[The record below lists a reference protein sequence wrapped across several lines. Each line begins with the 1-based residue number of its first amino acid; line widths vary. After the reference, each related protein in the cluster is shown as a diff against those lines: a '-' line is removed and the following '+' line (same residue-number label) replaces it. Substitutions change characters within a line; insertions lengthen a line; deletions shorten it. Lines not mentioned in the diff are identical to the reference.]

1 MVMDD
6 PLDFEEE
13 DLLLS
18 NTRATTKR
26 RRKVIGLDDLLT
38 DYCIEKKKFV
48 HCKSKRSNASKAYN
62 SDEEDKKM
70 RENEITFCKFVNNCQ
85 KQVNEID
92 TEDDVSLWGQKVFGQ
107 QKLPP
112 VPEFSG
118 LGNCNLLQSFS
129 GNELT
134 SAFDVNVGQ
143 GDTFLEGLL
152 INGWLST
159 LAFRSGFVEDPIATW
174 TLQKMLYS
182 PNEELQVSACDFW
195 CKILLSQNKGDQPL
209 VKLGLFPSYSI
220 LQDAL
225 ITYGYL
231 YDTSYNCSSTSQDVP
246 TDSLCEGPPGN
257 ISSWIRVLSA
267 CCQIRNVRPIFST
280 SEAEEFLIIVIFLFL
295 DRQLQGLALILSAC
309 LQSIIYFFSESEWNV
324 SCMKVAESIAHRV
337 PKDLNCLRIV
347 ECITGV
353 DNRSKHL
360 RSQLAL
366 QILMKCFDRKVTD
379 VKETLELLISTNVKE
394 KSCNFFKLYIY
405 LVLADNFLLSSH
417 LFEER
422 PVIIDMWC
430 KYLRNCSSQITST
443 DWRSYASKVRNKAS
457 YLLQNMIPRR
467 NSE

>member
-174 TLQKMLYS
+174 TLQK
-182 PNEELQVSACDFW
+182 N
-195 CKILLSQNKGDQPL
+195 
-209 VKLGLFPSYSI
+209 
-220 LQDAL
+220 
-225 ITYGYL
+225 
-231 YDTSYNCSSTSQDVP
+231 
-246 TDSLCEGPPGN
+246 SLCEGPPGN